1 MTSLPSS
8 PARPVLSRTP
18 IATPDPALRARL
30 PAAARTMTDCLAPAK
45 LNLFLHITGR
55 RADGYHLLQSVFQ
68 LVGWGDTLHFA
79 RRDDA
84 QIRLLTPLPDVDPE
98 TDLTVRA
105 ARLLQQHS
113 GSRYGVDIV
122 VEKRIPMGAGLGGGS
137 SDAATTLLALNQ
149 LWDLHESR
157 VSLQELGLK
166 LGADVPFFVHGCN
179 AFAEGVGEVLQPVHT
194 PDAWFVIVTPPV
206 HASTVEIFSSPH
218 LTRDTKAITI
228 ADFPE
233 ARLGASAAEI
243 YGFGR
248 NDMQAAVEKQYAMV
262 AEARVSL
269 SAFAPARMSGSGA
282 SVFAA
287 FASEQAAKDAE
298 AALRLQWQSQGSS
311 AAWFSV
317 VAPGMA
323 RHPL

>member
-1 MTSLPSS
+1 
-8 PARPVLSRTP
+8 
-18 IATPDPALRARL
+18 
-30 PAAARTMTDCLAPAK
+30 MTDCLAPAK

-55 RADGYHLLQSVFQ
+55 RPDGYHALQSVFQ

-79 RRDDA
+79 RRDDG

-105 ARLLQQHS
+105 ARLLQTYR
-113 GSRYGVDIV
+113 GSHYGVDIV

-149 LWDLHESR
+149 LWELGESR
-157 VSLQELGLK
+157 ETLQGLGLK
-166 LGADVPFFVHGCN
+166 LGADVPFFVYGRN
-179 AFAEGVGEVLQPVHT
+179 AFAEGVGELLQPVQT
-194 PDAWFVIVTPPV
+194 PEAWFLIVTPPV
-206 HASTVEIFSSPH
+206 HASTAEIFSSPH
-218 LTRDTKAITI
+218 LTRSTKAITI
-228 ADFPE
+228 ADFPD
-233 ARLGASAAEI
+233 ASSGASAAEI
-243 YGFGR
+243 YGFGW

-287 FASEQAAKDAE
+287 FASEHAAREAQAA
-298 AALRLQWQSQGSS
+298 LQAQSSS
-311 AAWFSV
+311 ASWFSI

-323 RHPL
+323 NHPL